1 MGKAIVLS
9 MASFKAALL
18 VNSGA
23 AIDRALE
30 EVVGVVTEKLGHDTI
45 GFLGIDKTCRV
56 AAAFYTHAMAR
67 G

>member
-45 GFLGIDKTCRV
+45 GFLGIDK
-56 AAAFYTHAMAR
+56 